1 MKRLLGL
8 LLLLLV
14 TPAFAQSDDDDV
26 VFSPQAI
33 VVNPRPSFE
42 VDVFLDRGGSNDVP
56 TYQVGESIQIGV
68 RVSEDAYVYLF
79 NVRSDGGVQQLLPNR
94 YDSAGQNNFLRGG
107 ETRYFPPNNA
117 RYEFAAQPPR
127 GLDKVVA
134 VASRTELN
142 TRELAQFRGEEDFA
156 TSSLGEEGFAR
167 SLSIV
172 VRPIQQSDWV
182 TDTALLY
189 VGDRPQQ
196 AAYGTI
202 AVRSSPG
209 DARVFI
215 DGNFVGYSPLSYG
228 TRPGRHDVRIER
240 SGYETYSQSV
250 NVRPGGTVTVDAG
263 LSQRRR
269 TGQVQFTSQPS
280 GASVYVDG
288 RYAGTTPT
296 SNIELEE
303 GRYEARFELSG
314 HQDGFVSFRVDRGS
328 SQTVR
333 ADLRTSTGGL
343 HLQGNV
349 GGAQVYLNGD
359 FYGNIANGTGRL
371 ELQNLQPGTY
381 ELSVVAPGY
390 STYVE
395 DVRIRG
401 GEVVNVR
408 FRQERR

>member
-14 TPAFAQSDDDDV
+14 TPAFAQDNDDDV

-42 VDVFLDRGGSNDVP
+42 VDVFVDRGSGNEIP
-56 TYQVGESIQIGV
+56 TYRVGESIQVGV

-79 NVRSDGGVQQLLPNR
+79 NVRPDGGVQQLLPNR
-94 YDSAGQNNFLRGG
+94 YDSAGRNNFLRGG

-142 TRELAQFRGEEDFA
+142 TRELAQFRDEDDFA
-156 TSSLGEEGFAR
+156 TSNLDEEGFAR

-196 AAYGTI
+196 AAYGTL
-202 AVRSSPG
+202 AVRSSPS
-209 DARVFI
+209 DARVFV
-215 DGNFVGYSPLSYG
+215 DGNFVGYTPLSYG
-228 TRPGRHDVRIER
+228 TRPGRHNVRVER
-240 SGYETYSQSV
+240 SGYESYSQSV
-250 NVRPGGTVTVDAG
+250 NVRPGGTTTVDAG

-269 TGQVQFTSQPS
+269 TGEVQFTSQPS

-296 SNIELEE
+296 TTIDLEE

-314 HQDGFVSFRVDRGS
+314 HQDAQVSFRVQRGS

-333 ADLRTSTGGL
+333 ADLRTNTGSL
-343 HLQGNV
+343 TLQGNV

-371 ELQNLQPGTY
+371 EIDNLRPGTY
-381 ELSVVAPGY
+381 ELSIVAPGF

-401 GEVVNVR
+401 GDTVNVR